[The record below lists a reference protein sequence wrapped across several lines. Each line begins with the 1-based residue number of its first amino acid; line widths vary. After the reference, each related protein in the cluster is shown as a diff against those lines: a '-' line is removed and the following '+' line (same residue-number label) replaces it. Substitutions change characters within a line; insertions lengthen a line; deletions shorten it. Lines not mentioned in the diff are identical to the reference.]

1 MRDRVRELLRRFAII
16 LEFFIAG
23 LLCLAV
29 LYFTFRLLMGFLQ
42 VEGYPIYGTF
52 ESFLNTAFSL
62 VIGVEMIRMTCEH
75 SAENVFEVL
84 TFAIARQI
92 VIDHT
97 HAIDNVYGIIA
108 IALLFATRKYL
119 FIPHREKRASAA
131 SPAAA
136 EQDEHQPV

>member
-1 MRDRVRELLRRFAII
+1 MRDRIRELLRHFAII

-42 VEGYPIYGTF
+42 VDGYPIYETF
-52 ESFLNTAFSL
+52 EDFLNTAFSL

-97 HAIDNVYGIIA
+97 YSIDNVYGIIA
-108 IALLFATRKYL
+108 ISLLFATRKYL
-119 FIPHREKRASAA
+119 FIRRQEKKAYA
-131 SPAAA
+131 PAQ
-136 EQDEHQPV
+136 QDKQQPV